1 MQLARAVWYARSG
14 DSTTETL
21 AIVQVIIAAQ
31 YRTMSACS
39 NAMTLAG
46 QLAQT
51 WLLGMLHVQVTLS
64 ALDRV
69 TMDDH
74 LVIVP
79 TITVAPMLVTT
90 ITTITHTV
98 TITTTTMVTMVT
110 MANPTTMVTMVT
122 TTVTMVTMATH
133 IGTTT
138 TMAAIAMTYSQ
149 LEKMGKFTIRRR
161 TTQTL
166 IPDGC

>member
-1 MQLARAVWYARSG
+1 
-14 DSTTETL
+14 
-21 AIVQVIIAAQ
+21 
-31 YRTMSACS
+31 
-39 NAMTLAG
+39 MTLAG

-51 WLLGMLHVQVTLS
+51 WLLGMLHVQVNLS

-79 TITVAPMLVTT
+79 TITVAPMLAIT

-122 TTVTMVTMATH
+122 MATH
-133 IGTTT
+133 MTTT
-138 TMAAIAMTYSQ
+138 TTRAAIAMTYSQ
-149 LEKMGKFTIRRR
+149 LGKMGKFTIRRR

-166 IPDGC
+166 IPDGCLRTREQTSFSPSQPLET

>member
-1 MQLARAVWYARSG
+1 
-14 DSTTETL
+14 
-21 AIVQVIIAAQ
+21 
-31 YRTMSACS
+31 
-39 NAMTLAG
+39 MTLAG

-79 TITVAPMLVTT
+79 TITVAPMLATT

-122 TTVTMVTMATH
+122 MATQM
-133 IGTTT
+133 TTT
-138 TMAAIAMTYSQ
+138 TTRAAIAMTYSQ
-149 LEKMGKFTIRRR
+149 LGKMGKFTIRRR
-161 TTQTL
+161 TMQTL

>member
-1 MQLARAVWYARSG
+1 MQLARAVWYARGG
-14 DSTTETL
+14 DSTTGTL
-21 AIVQVIIAAQ
+21 AIVHMIIAAQ

-51 WLLGMLHVQVTLS
+51 WLLGMLHVQVNLS

-79 TITVAPMLVTT
+79 TITVAPMLAIT

-122 TTVTMVTMATH
+122 MATH
-133 IGTTT
+133 MTTT
-138 TMAAIAMTYSQ
+138 TTRAAIAMTYSQ
-149 LEKMGKFTIRRR
+149 LGKMGKFTIRRH
-161 TTQTL
+161 TMQTL